1 MTDSQPLRLF
11 FAVDIP
17 PTPALAAIVE
27 PLERWP
33 MAVRQVPAAQWHL
46 TVRFLGDTEPERV
59 PELCA
64 AAEGI
69 AAGISPFALPLGG
82 VGTFSMRGRWSVVW
96 IGVEVH
102 HDELETAAVA
112 FGFLPDQRPFRPHL
126 TIGRF
131 KSAPPPQMRKWL
143 DVHRDTPCGMAQVD
157 SVKFIRSQLTP
168 QGSVH
173 EPVKTWALGV
183 VPAGSSLRASPRSR

>member
-1 MTDSQPLRLF
+1 MPDSQPLRLF

-17 PTPALAAIVE
+17 ATPALAAVVE

-33 MAVRQVPAAQWHL
+33 YAVRTVPPAQWHL
-46 TVRFLGDTEPERV
+46 TVRFLGDSEPDRV
-59 PELCA
+59 PDLCA
-64 AAEGI
+64 AAEEI

-82 VGTFSMRGRWSVVW
+82 VGTFSMRGRLSVVW

-102 HDELETAAVA
+102 PALQRLHDELERMAVGL
-112 FGFLPDQRPFRPHL
+112 GFLPDQRPFRPHL

-131 KSAPPPQMRKWL
+131 KSAPPPPMRKWL
-143 DVHRDTPCGMAQVD
+143 DAHPETACGLAQID
-157 SVKFIRSQLTP
+157 ALALIRSQLTP

-173 EPVKTWALGV
+173 EPVKTWALGKR
-183 VPAGSSLRASPRSR
+183 G